1 MHEVSFRSC
10 VCTDLNRVQNFVEQL
25 YTTEPGE
32 RKTHPDIQLTFAE
45 FECRPEKGEII
56 VFEQSNEL
64 IGYAI
69 LVFFWSN
76 EFGGDI
82 IEVDEMVIEQKSR
95 SRGIGPAFF
104 NWLEQGAA
112 YSCVGYALQ
121 TSAENEAAKKLSKKM
136 GFLPAQNQYYIKL
149 CSAKPSNRPD

>member
-25 YTTEPGE
+25 YTTEPGQ

-56 VFEQSNEL
+56 VFEQ
-64 IGYAI
+64 
-69 LVFFWSN
+69 SN